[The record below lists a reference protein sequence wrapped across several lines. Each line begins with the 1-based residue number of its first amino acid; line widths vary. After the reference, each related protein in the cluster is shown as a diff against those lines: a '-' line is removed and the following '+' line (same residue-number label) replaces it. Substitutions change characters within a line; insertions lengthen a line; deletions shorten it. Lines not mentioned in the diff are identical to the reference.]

1 MPETSGDDHFQ
12 KHPPEVLYR
21 ERCPLKFHKIHRKIP
36 LPESESCNLIKKEIL
51 AQVFSCEF
59 CEIFKNP
66 FFLQSTSGGCFC
78 TSAS

>member
-1 MPETSGDDHFQ
+1 MPETSGDDYFQ

-51 AQVFSCEF
+51 AQ
-59 CEIFKNP
+59 KTP
-66 FFLQSTSGGCFC
+66 FLQSTSGGCFC